1 MTEHEDQHSF
11 VECSTFA
18 DDIKY
23 HGGAWQ
29 SDYHFYQGAWIEEGS
44 PSDYD
49 LPNKTR
55 NLTVGITNLVAWLG
69 QKDGDAYLDSYIYD
83 YIQNRLYPGDE
94 GNAQSYA
101 LRLLIHYIGDIVQ
114 PFHGEDRFDK
124 EFVDGDKGANLF
136 PLKYHYNVD
145 ELHALWDQVLYTE
158 RNFISRVSNHSSHI
172 SKSMWC
178 CSIEMFCYLKK

>member
-1 MTEHEDQHSF
+1 
-11 VECSTFA
+11 
-18 DDIKY
+18 
-23 HGGAWQ
+23 
-29 SDYHFYQGAWIEEGS
+29 
-44 PSDYD
+44 
-49 LPNKTR
+49 LPNKSH

-101 LRLLIHYIGDIVQ
+101 LRLLIHYLGDIVQ

-158 RNFISRVSNHSSHI
+158 RNFIARPFTQETWDEFQPQVVAMEEAGASAVTDPSVYENTDFMAWASEDFDI
-172 SKSMWC
+172 A
-178 CSIEMFCYLKK
+178 ITLYDGVFENEAVP